1 MQELK
6 SKDDSK
12 VITENEKPA
21 ESVPEKPSMDL
32 FKSIFLAESSS
43 EDENSND
50 DESVLPDKSSD
61 KSPKNPKKSLFGSEL
76 SPENNDAPPK
86 PWEAKKP
93 QNLLRN
99 PNPPK
104 GIFANVDFDRLN
116 SKKVAKPRSSPEKQT
131 VEPETR
137 KPSNE
142 RYMYKKIDTFQD
154 LIFKLCIQNAVQ
166 L

>member
-6 SKDDSK
+6 PKDDPK
-12 VITENEKPA
+12 IVTENEKPA

-32 FKSIFLAESSS
+32 FKSIFLAESSD
-43 EDENSND
+43 EDEDSND
-50 DESVLPDKSSD
+50 DESVLPDKSCD
-61 KSPKNPKKSLFGSEL
+61 KSPKNPKKGLFGSEL
-76 SPENNDAPPK
+76 SPENNDASPK

-116 SKKVAKPRSSPEKQT
+116 SKKVTKPKSSPEKT
-131 VEPETR
+131 SEEPETR
-137 KPSNE
+137 KTLNE
-142 RYMYKKIDTFQD
+142 RYLVHIITVV
-154 LIFKLCIQNAVQ
+154 IR
-166 L
+166 

>member
-6 SKDDSK
+6 PKDDSK
-12 VITENEKPA
+12 IVTENEKPA

-32 FKSIFLAESSS
+32 FKSIFLADSSS
-43 EDENSND
+43 EDEDSND
-50 DESVLPDKSSD
+50 DESELPDKSSD
-61 KSPKNPKKSLFGSEL
+61 KSPKNPQKGLFGSEL

-93 QNLLRN
+93 QNFLRN

-116 SKKVAKPRSSPEKQT
+116 SKKVAKPKSSPERKS
-131 VEPETR
+131 VEPEIKKTL
-137 KPSNE
+137 NE
-142 RYMYKKIDTFQD
+142 R
-154 LIFKLCIQNAVQ
+154 
-166 L
+166 

>member
-6 SKDDSK
+6 PKDDSK
-12 VITENEKPA
+12 VVTENEKPA

-32 FKSIFLAESSS
+32 FKSIFLADSSS
-43 EDENSND
+43 EDENSSD
-50 DESVLPDKSSD
+50 EESVLPDKSSD
-61 KSPKNPKKSLFGSEL
+61 KSPKNPQKGLFGSEL

-93 QNLLRN
+93 QNFLRN

-116 SKKVAKPRSSPEKQT
+116 SKKVAKPKSSPERKS
-131 VEPETR
+131 VEPEIKKTL
-137 KPSNE
+137 NE
-142 RYMYKKIDTFQD
+142 R
-154 LIFKLCIQNAVQ
+154 
-166 L
+166 